1 MLYRVFVTDKTQV
14 GIVLAISIVVEVG
27 GLATVFATFAND
39 VVTVALIAVVVAGV
53 YSAIVVA
60 VLVVCV
66 AVSFYCLCH
75 CF

>member
-1 MLYRVFVTDKTQV
+1 MQYRVFVTDKTQV
-14 GIVLAISIVVEVG
+14 GIVFAVSIVVEVG

-39 VVTVALIAVVVAGV
+39 VVNVALVAVVVAGV

-60 VLVVCV
+60 V